1 MRGTL
6 DTFSLVE
13 VLQLLSRGK
22 SSGTLHIECPN
33 RQIDVNFAAG
43 RIARTHDSTRVATD
57 AALGSQLLKRSLV
70 NEAQLN
76 DALATQE
83 RSPRPLGTLLVESGA
98 MRSSDLEE
106 VLSRQLANTLVAA
119 RLETTGSYMFVAD
132 AGVTHADFITIDTHS
147 VLVEISTL
155 GGEYCLAVE
164 ALGRADTVLAL
175 NGDYAT
181 LPRSPMLMGRDEFA
195 VLARIDGRRSVSEVA
210 RECGLE
216 ELTVISVLG
225 KLAESGVVLVRGGH
239 QTRAEDD
246 EDLRAHRDS
255 VWAEI
260 SQLLDDAAGGEA
272 GPAAGDPSAG

>member
-22 SSGTLHIECPN
+22 SSGALHIECPN
-33 RQIDVNFAAG
+33 RQIDVHFAAG

-70 NEAQLN
+70 TEAQLN
-76 DALATQE
+76 EALATQE

-119 RLETTGSYMFVAD
+119 RLETTGTYMFVAD
-132 AGVTHADFITIDTHS
+132 SGVTHADFITIDTHG

-164 ALGRADTVLAL
+164 ALGRVDTVLAL

-195 VLARIDGRRSVSEVA
+195 VLARVDGRRSVSEVA
-210 RECGLE
+210 RDCGLE
-216 ELTVISVLG
+216 ELHRDQRARQAGRVRRGARARRASDAG
-225 KLAESGVVLVRGGH
+225 RGG
-239 QTRAEDD
+239 R
-246 EDLRAHRDS
+246 
-255 VWAEI
+255 
-260 SQLLDDAAGGEA
+260 
-272 GPAAGDPSAG
+272 